1 MWLFFSN
8 PYINSPF
15 KNNLHFSCLAVSNLF
30 EKGKEG
36 AGLLYHNSGRTID
49 MDYSINQD
57 PGVGAVDN
65 RHMENLRVTLGS
77 LFNTYM
83 SVMG

>member
-1 MWLFFSN
+1 M
-8 PYINSPF
+8 
-15 KNNLHFSCLAVSNLF
+15 
-30 EKGKEG
+30 EG